1 MPFAA
6 ILFDAY
12 GTLLDVGS
20 VRAAAERAFPG
31 NGAALSALW
40 RDKQLLYSWLRTLAG
55 RYADFWH
62 VTGDALDYAVAALG
76 LEVDDTTRTELLAE
90 YERLTPFPDAAPML
104 EALASRDVPLA
115 VLSNG
120 TPRMLDA
127 AFGNTGLRHH
137 FAALLSAD
145 AAQQYKVAPA
155 AYQLAVDHFGASA
168 DELLLVSSNGWDVAG
183 AAAFGL
189 QTFWVN
195 RQDAP
200 VERLGAEPTGIGRA
214 LADLPRWL
222 DERG

>member
-31 NGAALSALW
+31 HGAALSALW
-40 RDKQLLYSWLRTLAG
+40 REKQLQYSWLRTLAG
-55 RYADFWH
+55 RYADFWQ
-62 VTGDALDYAVAALG
+62 VTGEALDFAVAALDLG
-76 LEVDDTTRTELLAE
+76 LDEATRGMLMAE
-90 YERLTPFPDAAPML
+90 YERLTPFADTAPML
-104 EALASRDVPLA
+104 EAIGSRGLPLA

-120 TPRMLDA
+120 TPHMLEA
-127 AFGNTGLRHH
+127 AFTHAGLRQH
-137 FAALLSAD
+137 FVALLSVD

-155 AYQLAVDHFGASA
+155 AYQLAVDHFGARA
-168 DELLLVSSNGWDVAG
+168 GELLLVSSNGWDVAG

-195 RQDAP
+195 RQGAP
-200 VERLGAEPTGIGRA
+200 VERLGVEPTGTGRS
-214 LADLPRWL
+214 LVELPGWL
-222 DERG
+222 NEQN